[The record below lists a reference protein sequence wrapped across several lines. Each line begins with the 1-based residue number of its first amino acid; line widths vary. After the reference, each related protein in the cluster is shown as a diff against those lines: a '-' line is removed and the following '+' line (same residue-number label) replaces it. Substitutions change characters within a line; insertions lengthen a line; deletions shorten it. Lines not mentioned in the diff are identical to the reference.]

1 MEVGSQQTTSRIS
14 GVVVRQFVPTRIE
27 REILTQIF
35 ALVCGQCN
43 QVGNAR
49 EGDVSELSLRENDQQ
64 TQAFAGRRRAS

>member
-1 MEVGSQQTTSRIS
+1 MEVGSQQTTSRTR

-43 QVGNAR
+43 QVGKSC
-49 EGDVSELSLRENDQQ
+49 EGDVSELSLRENDQR
-64 TQAFAGRRRAS
+64 TQAFAEGRRAS